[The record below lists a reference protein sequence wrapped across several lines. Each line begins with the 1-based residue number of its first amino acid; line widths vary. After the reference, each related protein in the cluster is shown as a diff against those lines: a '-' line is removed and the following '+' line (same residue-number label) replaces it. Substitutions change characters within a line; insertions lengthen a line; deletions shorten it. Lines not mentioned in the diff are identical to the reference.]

1 VSPERTRPKVL
12 IVAGELG
19 PELADALGAQTTLE
33 LVVAPTAPTAEDGTA
48 RPIGERMVVLEE
60 LAGER
65 KPDAAVIGGDP
76 DEALAAAITFSKL
89 ELPIAHVG
97 SGGDSGNGVIAKRL
111 CDRTVGALSSD
122 EAVEELTAWIFSRA
136 PGS

>member
-1 VSPERTRPKVL
+1 MNRERTRPKVL
-12 IVAGELG
+12 IAAGELG
-19 PELADALGAQTTLE
+19 AELADALGAQAALE
-33 LVVAPTAPTAEDGTA
+33 PVVAPAAPTAEDGTA

-60 LAGER
+60 LARER
-65 KPDAAVIGGDP
+65 NPDAAVIGGDP

-97 SGGDSGNGVIAKRL
+97 SGADSGNSAIAKRL
-111 CDRTVGALSSD
+111 CDRTVGALTSGD
-122 EAVEELTAWIFSRA
+122 AVEELTAWIFSRA

>member
-12 IVAGELG
+12 IAAGEFG
-19 PELADALGAQTTLE
+19 AELADALGAQAELE
-33 LVVAPTAPTAEDGTA
+33 LVVAPPAPAAEDGTA
-48 RPIGERMVVLEE
+48 RPLGERMVVLEE

-65 KPDAAVIGGDP
+65 NPDAAVIGGDP

-97 SGGDSGNGVIAKRL
+97 SGGDGGNSAIAKRL
-111 CDRTVGALSSD
+111 CDHTVGALTSD